1 MNKLILNLGV
11 AVITFISGLFITVG
25 WDSIS
30 NIPTQPV
37 SLAGESH
44 VVSNAAENQLRKI
57 YDNFAEAQT
66 THDRAFFERVEA
78 SNYMLFE
85 SDGSSYSR
93 SEDLKLLEETPTDT
107 RYEQSDLE
115 IRVYGDAAV
124 VTGTM
129 TAIDADRDIQSWKWL
144 DVCLKRDG
152 RWQIQS
158 TTQFDL
164 P

>member
-1 MNKLILNLGV
+1 
-11 AVITFISGLFITVG
+11 
-25 WDSIS
+25 
-30 NIPTQPV
+30 
-37 SLAGESH
+37 
-44 VVSNAAENQLRKI
+44 
-57 YDNFAEAQT
+57 
-66 THDRAFFERVEA
+66 
-78 SNYMLFE
+78 MLFE

-93 SEDLKLLEETPTDT
+93 SEDLKLLEEAPTDT

-129 TAIDADRDIQSWKWL
+129 TAIDADQDIQSWKWL